1 MKTVTI
7 EVDPKF
13 LPDGYE
19 AVAYRP
25 VKEGDQYVGAGGDV
39 LTAHASDWDL
49 GYPWLVIRPVRQWHQ
64 VTEANILD
72 VLTNWKN
79 YDFRV
84 LGLIAWND
92 ITISHASDMPP
103 YAFVTQDGICIG
115 YWGTG
120 LQGAGRNSV
129 GIHRLQYSPK
139 Q

>member
-25 VKEGDQYVGAGGDV
+25 LQEGDYFIAEDMVIK
-39 LTAHASDWDL
+39 ASHMDARS
-49 GYPWLVIRPVRQWHQ
+49 GTPWLIIRPVRQWHQ
-64 VTEANILD
+64 VTDANILD
-72 VLTNWKN
+72 VLKNWKD

-84 LGLIAWND
+84 LGLIAWHD
-92 ITISHASDMPP
+92 ITISQASDTPP
-103 YAFVTQDGICIG
+103 YAFVTRDGVCLG

-120 LQGAGRNSV
+120 LQGAGRNTI